1 MKNTN
6 ILTVLAA
13 GVCTLS
19 AVAAGVQTTLKA
31 TNPKGLVFAGWYGGD
46 GLPLAGGADYR
57 SPSLPYAMPD
67 SESAVWARYALA
79 QDDAD
84 SLGIDVEDSYGTSG
98 AFDLTLNV
106 RSLSFPK
113 VAVSGLPAGLKF
125 DAKSLRIYGTA
136 KKPGTYTVT
145 AKLTNASVKKAVERK
160 FTIVV
165 DNLTG
170 ANELLRVSNAAGGA
184 TALRNARGEKYV
196 ISAGVS
202 EFDLPVLNAANGA
215 DKLALSGL
223 PSGLKYN
230 AKTGKVEGVATKA
243 GAYTVTATVKA
254 GKTTSVS
261 TFTVEVKAL
270 PAWAVGTFAGCGEY
284 VSAEESDPSDDAEAP
299 IESEIAVSANRV
311 NGTVTIAANGKL
323 SGKFLLDDPINER
336 TLTASFSARSLA
348 GYDAAQD
355 TYWFDAQVLFKMGR
369 ETVDAG
375 THRLYLAAKDYNGEV
390 KIGRIYAEDEDF
402 ALDFAQNIWKVK
414 GFADKPTFAQKTV
427 TLVEQHN
434 IFGDDETEGTSTV
447 TLVLNQ
453 NGTVSFTM
461 LDEGVDAGVKF
472 RDRVS
477 GKADLTVTGYV
488 ESEDGDYYTAVIPV
502 SFSDG
507 LMKIKVQ
514 LGLDEDGKVYTDGS
528 KITYIDE
535 FADWSV

>member
-1 MKNTN
+1 MKKTY

-230 AKTGKVEGVATKA
+230 ARTGRIEGVATKA
-243 GAYTVTATVKA
+243 GTYTVTATVKS
-254 GKTTSVS
+254 GKESSVS
-261 TFTVEVKAL
+261 TFTVEVAPL
-270 PAWAVGTFAGCGEY
+270 PAWAVGTFAGCGEFMPP
-284 VSAEESDPSDDAEAP
+284 EESEVAFVE
-299 IESEIAVSANRV
+299 NGV

-323 SGKFLLDDPINER
+323 SGKFLLDDPDKER
-336 TLTASFSARSLA
+336 CWTASFSARSLA

-402 ALDFAQNIWKVK
+402 ALDLAQNIWKLK
-414 GFADKPTFAQKTV
+414 GFTDKPVFAQKTV
-427 TLVEQHN
+427 TLSKTLEIH
-434 IFGDDETEGTSTV
+434 GDPEAEGTSTL

-461 LDEGVDAGVKF
+461 LDEGRDFIGSETHPDGVAF
-472 RDRVS
+472 LDRIS
-477 GKADLTVTGYV
+477 GKGDLIVTGRDETGV
-488 ESEDGDYYTAVIPV
+488 YTATIPV
-502 SFSDG
+502 SFDGG
-507 LMKIKVQ
+507 LMKVEVR
-514 LGLDEDGKVYTDGS
+514 LGVGADGKVNADACE
-528 KITYIDE
+528 ITFCDD

>member
-1 MKNTN
+1 MKKAKV
-6 ILTVLAA
+6 LTILAA
-13 GVCTLS
+13 GACTLS

-31 TNPKGLVFAGWYGGD
+31 TNPKGLVFAGWYNAESA
-46 GLPLAGGADYR
+46 PLVGGADFR
-57 SPSLPYAMPD
+57 STSLPYALSDTD
-67 SESAVWARYALA
+67 SVLWAKYALPEA
-79 QDDAD
+79 DAE
-84 SLGIDVEDSYGTSG
+84 SLALAVEDTYNTSG
-98 AFDLTLNV
+98 EFDLTLNV
-106 RSLSFPK
+106 QSLSFPK
-113 VAVSGLPAGLKF
+113 VSLSGLPAGLKF
-125 DAKSLRIYGTA
+125 DAKNLRIYGTA
-136 KKPGTYTVT
+136 KKPGAYTVT
-145 AKLTNASVKKAVERK
+145 AKVTNTSVKKAIVKK

-170 ANELLRVSNAAGGA
+170 ANDLLLVTNAAGEPV
-184 TALRNARGEKYV
+184 ALANGRGEKYV
-196 ISAGVS
+196 ISAGVA
-202 EFDLPVLNAANGA
+202 EHDLPVLNAASETN
-215 DKLALSGL
+215 KLSISGL

-243 GAYTVTATVKA
+243 GAYTVRATVKA
-254 GKTTSVS
+254 GKMTSVS

-299 IESEIAVSANRV
+299 IESEIAVSTNSV

-355 TYWFDAQVLFKMGR
+355 TYWFDAQVLFKKGR
-369 ETVDAG
+369 ETIDAG

-427 TLVEQHN
+427 TLVERRN

-477 GKADLTVTGYV
+477 GKTDLIVTRYV

-502 SFSDG
+502 SLSEG
-507 LMKIKVQ
+507 LMKIEVK